1 MQEHQILYLSEA
13 DVVGLQLPWPEIFKA
28 VEIALVE
35 HGNKTVENPP
45 KPGVHKFSNS
55 FIHAM
60 PAYLKEADIMGI
72 KWVAGYPS
80 NREKG
85 LQVTTG
91 LQIIN
96 DPDTGF
102 PLCIM
107 NATWTTMVRTAAVT
121 AVSAPKCARA
131 DSEILGIVGAG
142 IQGTINAEVL
152 CLTIPSIKKIRV
164 YDIYPAASEK
174 FQAVISEK
182 TGREVEIVSSA
193 EEAVVGA
200 DIVVTATQKLPEP
213 FLKKEWLK
221 EGYLGIPLDVSR
233 AWCID
238 ALFGA
243 DKFINDDLAQARLY
257 EADGA
262 FPAGIPPLY
271 CHTGELLNG
280 AYPGRTSDQETIILM
295 NIGLGIYDISL
306 GYQIYQKAKEAG
318 VGVWLPF

>member
-1 MQEHQILYLSEA
+1 MGDHKILYLSEQ
-13 DVVGLQLPWPEIFKA
+13 DVLDLNIQWPEIFEA
-28 VEIALVE
+28 VKIALIE
-35 HGNKTVENPP
+35 HGSKTVENPP

-96 DPDTGF
+96 DPNTGY

-121 AVSAPKCARA
+121 AVSAPLCARA
-131 DSEILGIVGAG
+131 DSEVMGIVGAG
-142 IQGTINAEVL
+142 IQGTVNAEVL
-152 CLTIPSIKKIRV
+152 CLTIPSIRKIKV
-164 YDIYPAASEK
+164 YDIFPAASQR
-174 FQAVISEK
+174 FQTVISQK
-182 TGREVEIVSSA
+182 TGVEVEIVNSA
-193 EEAVVGA
+193 KDAVVDS

-213 FLKKEWLK
+213 FLQKEWLK

-233 AWCID
+233 AWTID

-262 FPAGIPPLY
+262 FPAGIPALY

-280 AYPGRTSDQETIILM
+280 NFPGRTSDQESIILM

-306 GYQIYQKAKEAG
+306 GKHIYEKAKEAG
-318 VGVWLPF
+318 LGVWLPF

>member
-1 MQEHQILYLSEA
+1 MAHQILYLSEA
-13 DVVGLQLPWPEIFKA
+13 DVLKLQLPWPDIFRA
-28 VEIALVE
+28 VETALVE

-91 LQIIN
+91 LQILN

-131 DSEILGIVGAG
+131 DSEVMGIVGAG
-142 IQGTINAEVL
+142 IQGTVNAEVL
-152 CLTIPSIKKIRV
+152 CLTIPSIKKIKV
-164 YDIYPAASEK
+164 YDIYPAASQR
-174 FQAVISEK
+174 FRDVISEK
-182 TGREVEIVSSA
+182 TGVDIEIVSSA
-193 EEAVVGA
+193 EEAVVGS

-221 EGYLGIPLDVSR
+221 RGYLGIPLDVSR
-233 AWCID
+233 AWTID
-238 ALFGA
+238 ALFDA

-257 EADGA
+257 QADGA
-262 FPAGIPPLY
+262 FPAGIPALY

-280 AYPGRTSDQETIILM
+280 AYPGRTNDQESIILM

-306 GYQIYQKAKEAG
+306 GYQIYEKAKAAG
-318 VGVWLPF
+318 IGTWLPF

>member
-1 MQEHQILYLSEA
+1 MSDHKILYLSEE
-13 DVVGLQLPWPEIFKA
+13 DVISLNIQWPEIFRA
-28 VEIALVE
+28 VERALIE

-60 PAYLKEADIMGI
+60 PAYLKEADLMGL
-72 KWVAGYPS
+72 KWIAGYPS

-85 LQVTTG
+85 MPVTTG
-91 LQIIN
+91 LQILN
-96 DPDTGF
+96 DPNTGY

-107 NATWTTMVRTAAVT
+107 NATWSTTVRTAAVT
-121 AVSAPKCARA
+121 AVSAPKCARS
-131 DSEILGIVGAG
+131 DSEVMGIVGAG
-142 IQGTINAEVL
+142 VQGTINAEVL
-152 CLTIPSIKKIRV
+152 CITIPSIKKIKV
-164 YDIYPAASEK
+164 YDIFPAASERFK
-174 FQAVISEK
+174 TVIAEK
-182 TGREVEIVSSA
+182 TGREIEIVSSA
-193 EEAVVGA
+193 EEAVVGS

-233 AWCID
+233 AWNID

-280 AYPGRTSDQETIILM
+280 MYPGRTNDQENIILM

-306 GYQIYQKAKEAG
+306 GHCIYEKAKEAG
-318 VGVWLPF
+318 LGVYLPF

>member
-1 MQEHQILYLSEA
+1 MNEHKILYLSEA
-13 DVVGLQLPWPEIFKA
+13 DVTGLQLPWAEIFRA

-85 LQVTTG
+85 LPVTTG
-91 LQIIN
+91 LQILN
-96 DPDTGF
+96 DPDTGY

-131 DSEILGIVGAG
+131 DSEVLGVVGVG
-142 IQGTINAEVL
+142 IQGTINTEVL
-152 CLTIPSIKKIRV
+152 CLTIPSIKKIKV

-174 FQAVISEK
+174 YRTAIAAK
-182 TGREVEIVSSA
+182 TGVDVEIVDSA
-193 EEAVVGA
+193 EAAVVGS

-233 AWCID
+233 AWTID

-280 AYPGRTSDQETIILM
+280 SFPGRTDDGESIILM

-306 GYQIYQKAKEAG
+306 GRVIYEKAKEAG
-318 VGVWLPF
+318 IGTWLSF

>member
-1 MQEHQILYLSEA
+1 MTDHKILYLSEQ
-13 DVVGLQLPWPEIFKA
+13 DILDLKLEWEEIFSTA
-28 VEIALVE
+28 RRALIE

-91 LQIIN
+91 LQILN
-96 DPDTGF
+96 DPNTGF

-121 AVSAPKCARA
+121 AVAAPLCARA
-131 DSEILGIVGAG
+131 DSEVLGVVGAG
-142 IQGTINAEVL
+142 VQGTINTEVL
-152 CLTIPSIKKIRV
+152 CLTIPSIKKIKV
-164 YDIYPAASEK
+164 YDIFPAASERFK
-174 FQAVISEK
+174 AVIEEK
-182 TGREVEIVSSA
+182 TGLSVEVVADA
-193 EEAVVGA
+193 ETAVRDS

-221 EGYLGIPLDVSR
+221 PGYLGIPLDVSR
-233 AWCID
+233 AWSID
-238 ALFGA
+238 ALFAA

-262 FPAGIPPLY
+262 FPAGIPTLY

-280 AYPGRTSDQETIILM
+280 SFPGRTSDSEDIILM

-306 GYQIYQKAKEAG
+306 GHYIYEKAKAAG
-318 VGVWLPF
+318 KGVYVNF